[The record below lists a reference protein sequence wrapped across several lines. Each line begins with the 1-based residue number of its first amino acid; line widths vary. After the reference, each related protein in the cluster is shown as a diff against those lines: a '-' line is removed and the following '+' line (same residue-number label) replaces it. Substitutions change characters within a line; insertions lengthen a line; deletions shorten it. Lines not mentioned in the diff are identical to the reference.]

1 MSFVA
6 LASEI
11 ATGETRLAKFLQ
23 SFINAIFANRTGR

>member
-11 ATGETRLAKFLQ
+11 ATDETRHAKLLQ
-23 SFINAIFANRTGR
+23 SFINAIFANRTDR